1 MYNFETAVSG
11 IRGRLASAVVMD
23 AAHCSMEA
31 CCIGHPSPS
40 GLSDVCCRASIFE
53 FLQMDPRLQLA
64 GMTKKKDEGLLKTKG
79 ADGTLVSRRD
89 Y

>member
-23 AAHCSMEA
+23 AAHRSMEA

-64 GMTKKKDEGLLKTKG
+64 GMTEWEMDMRLKPR
-79 ADGTLVSRRD
+79 V
-89 Y
+89 